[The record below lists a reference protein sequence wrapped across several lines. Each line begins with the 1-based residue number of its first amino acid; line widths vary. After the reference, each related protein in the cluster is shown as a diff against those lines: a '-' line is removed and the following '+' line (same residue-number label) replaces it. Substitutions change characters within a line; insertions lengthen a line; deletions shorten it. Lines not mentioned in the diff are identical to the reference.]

1 MSKLTEASA
10 SPSPSNPTSL
20 GETYVGYKTRKQIL
34 SSTEIQDQAPEYY
47 KITFEQVQNLEV
59 LIKTPVYHL
68 EKGLSS
74 RF

>member
-10 SPSPSNPTSL
+10 SPSTSNPTSL
-20 GETYVGYKTRKQIL
+20 TETYVGYKTGKQIL
-34 SSTEIQDQAPEYY
+34 SSTEIQDQGPESY
-47 KITFEQVQNLEV
+47 KITFEQVQNMEV

-68 EKGLSS
+68 EKRLSS